1 MYALLGHSGPPEC
14 LQRPRDVSI
23 PESELSELASWV
35 RANASRVTVDTYEL
49 YEARAGR
56 YRATLYIDWE
66 DFNSGPEFQDI
77 PVLCSCEVYVYRGMR
92 LVYSAY
98 LDRSIRQQDLDLPTY
113 LTLYSEVSSR
123 MPVCTL
129 MKVNLA
135 EILED
140 LRRGVGVSGEA
151 VPHV

>member
-1 MYALLGHSGPPEC
+1 MPWPTLILVLVTVSVMSFIIMYALLGHSGPPEC

-77 PVLCSCEVYVYRGMR
+77 PVLCSCEVYVYRGGMR

-98 LDRSIRQQDLDLPTY
+98 LTGPSGSRTSTCPPTSPCTARCPPGCLSARS
-113 LTLYSEVSSR
+113 
-123 MPVCTL
+123 
-129 MKVNLA
+129 
-135 EILED
+135 
-140 LRRGVGVSGEA
+140 
-151 VPHV
+151 